1 MDKCIK
7 TLMADGDGLL
17 SSTDFANF
25 VATIK
30 DDGKVLQFK
39 DLPFKLQ
46 LSFVWTVC
54 HDPDTRQE
62 CIAGLQGDAEYGYTL
77 TGETKE
83 DLKGLCVDLAE
94 FFGEDPTS
102 PTTPG
107 NGMLSLLC
115 GYNFKP
121 TIL

>member
-1 MDKCIK
+1 MNNCIK
-7 TLMADGDGLL
+7 TLTGDGDGLL
-17 SSTDFANF
+17 SSSDFANF

-30 DDGKVLQFK
+30 DDGEVLQFK

-54 HDPDTRQE
+54 HDIDKRQE

-83 DLKGLCVDLAE
+83 DIKGLCVDLAE
-94 FFGEDPTS
+94 FFGEDLTP
-102 PTTPG
+102 PITPG
-107 NGMLSLLC
+107 NVILSLFC
-115 GYNFKP
+115 SYHFKP
-121 TIL
+121 TAL